1 MKLLKFYATWCAPCK
16 GLSIVIDGVKDQLDT
31 IIEDIDIEN
40 NIELA
45 QKYGVRTVPTLLL
58 VDDNGEVVKKTTGMM
73 NEQQFLEFVE

>member
-45 QKYGVRTVPTLLL
+45 QKYGVRTVPTLVL

>member
-1 MKLLKFYATWCAPCK
+1 MKLLKFYATWCVPCK

-45 QKYGVRTVPTLLL
+45 QKYGVRTVPTLVL